1 MQTKP
6 GLYIVSTPIG
16 NLNDIS
22 LRAID
27 TLKSSSVVFCEDTR
41 VSQKLLEK
49 HKINTILKVYNDN
62 SDVQTRGFVK
72 SLITQGKVVSLVS
85 DAGTPLISDP
95 GYKLVRE
102 LRNSG
107 LHVDIIP
114 GPSALIAALT
124 LSGLP
129 TDKFY
134 FAGFI
139 PKTTLGKEKLFSSL
153 IQLNCSLIFYDTSP
167 RIVDSL
173 EVAFKIFGNRLAN
186 VSREL
191 TKLYQESNTKT
202 LSELIEYYQL
212 YPPRGEI
219 VFIIDGRDVNEISI
233 EELEQDISKLI
244 KQGISAKSASDKVF
258 KRCGDKISRKEIYKI
273 ANKVKRSDKD

>member
-1 MQTKP
+1 MQIKP

-22 LRAID
+22 FRAID

-49 HKINTILKVYNDN
+49 HKIKAILKVYNDN
-62 SDVQTRGFVK
+62 SDTQTRSYIK
-72 SLITQGKVVSLVS
+72 DLISAGKVVSLIS

-107 LHVDIIP
+107 VDVDVIP
-114 GPSALIAALT
+114 GASALIAALT

-139 PKTTLGKEKLFSSL
+139 PKTAVGKEKLFHSL
-153 IQLNCSLIFYDTSP
+153 AQLNCSLIFYDTSP

-173 EVAFKIFGNRLAN
+173 EIAFKVFGNRLAN

-191 TKLYQESNTKT
+191 TKMYQESNTKPI
-202 LSELIEYYQL
+202 SELLEYYQL
-212 YPPRGEI
+212 HAPKGEI
-219 VFIIDGRDVNEISI
+219 VFIVDGNDVSEISI
-233 EELEQDISKLI
+233 EQLEKDIFKLI
-244 KQGISAKSASDKVF
+244 EKGSSAKSASDEIF
-258 KRCGDKISRKEIYKI
+258 KLHADKFSRQEIYKI
-273 ANKVKRSDKD
+273 ANRVKELAQD

>member
-1 MQTKP
+1 MQIKP
-6 GLYIVSTPIG
+6 GLYVVSTPIG
-16 NLNDIS
+16 NLSDIS
-22 LRAID
+22 IRAID
-27 TLKSSSVVFCEDTR
+27 TLKSSDVVFCEDTR

-49 HKINTILKVYNDN
+49 HKINATLKVYNDN
-62 SDVQTRGFVK
+62 SDVQTRDFIK
-72 SLITQGKVVSLVS
+72 SLISQGKVVSLVS

-102 LRNSG
+102 LKNSG

-139 PKTTLGKEKLFSSL
+139 PKTTVSKERLFSSL
-153 IQLNCSLIFYDTSP
+153 MQLTCSLIFYDTSP
-167 RIVDSL
+167 RVIDSL
-173 EVAFKIFGNRLAN
+173 EIAFKIFGNRLAN

-191 TKLYQESNTKT
+191 TKMYQESNTKT
-202 LSELIEYYQL
+202 LAELIEYYQSH
-212 YPPRGEI
+212 PPRGEI
-219 VFIIDGRDVNEISI
+219 VLIIDGNDVNEVSI
-233 EELEQDISKLI
+233 EQLESYIARLI
-244 KQGISAKSASDKVF
+244 KGGSSAKSASDEAF
-258 KRCGDKISRKEIYKI
+258 KKYGDKISRKEIYKI
-273 ANKVKRSDKD
+273 ANRVKGLVQD